1 MKSLKYYNFVILLS
15 RGKMIAVLY
24 AIKQE
29 INPIME
35 HMHVSKEFNVGDM
48 LFYQADLN
56 GLPVTLVQTGIGRNN
71 AAKATEL
78 LLQTFKINLLISSG
92 VAGGIRPGVN
102 LGDLVIAENVSYTR
116 QSDFE
121 RGVLQLESSFSCKE
135 GFVELAKK
143 VSKDSDVVSHC
154 GDLLTVD
161 KVISQAR
168 TKKKIGE
175 NATFV
180 AVDMESAAIAEV
192 ADKRG
197 VEFAAV
203 RSVSDTIE
211 DNIDIDY
218 ADIMTDDGNVK
229 YSNLAMNIMKNPRRL
244 AILKR
249 LHKQTK
255 VAAKRLSFFMVQL
268 VPSLYDKMLG

>member
-35 HMHVSKEFNVGDM
+35 HMHVSKKFNVGDM
-48 LFYQADLN
+48 LFYQADLD

-71 AAKATEL
+71 AAKATDH

-102 LGDLVIAENVSYTR
+102 LGDLVIAENVSYTK

-175 NATFV
+175 NATFI

-218 ADIMTDDGNVK
+218 ADIMTDDGKVK
-229 YSNLAMNIMKNPRRL
+229 YSNLAMNIMRNPRRL

-255 VAAKRLSFFMVQL
+255 VAAKRLSFFMAQL
-268 VPSLYDKMLG
+268 IPSLYDKMLG